1 MYIIAYILKKIKDIF
16 EFPISFYLCT
26 EGRQAALLSCEV
38 GRFYD
43 TIQIVG
49 VDIFP

>member
-1 MYIIAYILKKIKDIF
+1 MYIIAYTLKEIKDIF
-16 EFPISFYLCT
+16 DFPISFYPMY
-26 EGRQAALLSCEV
+26 RRKAAALLSCEV